1 MLSKKSDKGNLE
13 NKRGIFVLVGLV
25 AVLSLVYAGF
35 ELFANNDR
43 AVSFTMA
50 DNFFAEVTDEDVL
63 ATDQTPPPPIE
74 TPKQQQEVILN
85 IVENNIHVDAEFDF
99 TQDVTQD
106 DAIPDFIDDTPV
118 EIVDLGAEPEPPRR
132 FTEEMP
138 EFPGGAEALNAFLSK
153 EIQYPEVAR
162 NNGITGTVLVE
173 FVIEKDG
180 KVSNASVKVPLFP
193 DCDKEALRGV
203 MAMPKWKPG
212 KNMNKPVRCY
222 YQVPVTFKMN

>member
-193 DCDKEALRGV
+193 DCDKEAIRGV

>member
-106 DAIPDFIDDTPV
+106 DAIPDFIDDSPI
-118 EIVDLGAEPEPPRR
+118 EIVDFGAEPEPPRR

-193 DCDKEALRGV
+193 DCDKEAIRGV